1 MLLLYVPI
9 WVLGLEI
16 LKQHDRQLS
25 VYRISYCMCRLG
37 WACAQVSVLCVYV
50 YMCVYVEQ
58 CNSGEDYMPRTQTDN
73 GEKGSMD

>member
-16 LKQHDRQLS
+16 LKQHDSNCQCTGYL
-25 VYRISYCMCRLG
+25 I
-37 WACAQVSVLCVYV
+37 ACVDLDGLVPKSQFYV

-58 CNSGEDYMPRTQTDN
+58 CNSGEAYMPRTQTDN